1 MPLTKAKELRELSAE
16 DITTEIAKAK
26 RDLFDLRFKK
36 ATRQME
42 TGFHEFKQLRRRLA
56 QLMTIQR
63 ERGIEEEQVEAA
75 KKLEARVK
83 EAAENPLKTPEE
95 KRQAK
100 AAKRKAKA
108 EAAALAAPAETA
120 TPAEET
126 AVEETAV
133 EANPME
139 ENPVAN
145 AADAIGATAAAA
157 VETVTDAAA
166 AVAEAVTGSSE
177 E

>member
-1 MPLTKAKELRELSAE
+1 MPLTKAKELRELSTE

-42 TGFHEFKQLRRRLA
+42 TGFHEFKQLRRKLA
-56 QLMTIQR
+56 QLKTIER
-63 ERGIEEEQVEAA
+63 ERAIENEHAEAA
-75 KKLEARVK
+75 KQLEARIK
-83 EAAENPLKTPEE
+83 EAAENPPKTAEE

-108 EAAALAAPAETA
+108 EAAAKAAPAETA
-120 TPAEET
+120 TP
-126 AVEETAV
+126 VEETAV

-139 ENPVAN
+139 ENPVA
-145 AADAIGATAAAA
+145 AVADAAGNTVAAAA
-157 VETVTDAAA
+157 ATVTDAVA

-177 E
+177 EE